1 MSLNILAVN
10 NGHNGS
16 MALVKDGKLEMYIEE
31 ERLSRRKYD
40 GNAMRSALLAMEK
53 NPIDVLIIGG
63 QNQNSIKP
71 FTEYTAEDPLASLV
85 AKFYP
90 EVAIFD
96 MRLNHH
102 LGHAC
107 SSFYNSGFD
116 SCVAIIV
123 DGCGSNHSAEE
134 QPPYFEVESIFH
146 CQDFFNVKAIYK
158 SYGCNFG
165 PNYHTFKNE
174 FFESITDSTAGITK
188 VYEAVSEYLGFGF
201 IEAGKT
207 MGLAPYGQYDE
218 RFKELY
224 INGRGN
230 KNLITPSYCMGA
242 YVDENRYSFLKLD
255 DKKSW
260 HNDESLVTDEMK
272 NLAWA
277 VQDQSQK
284 LVGDLVEKAIN
295 MTGETNVCL
304 GGGYALNCVTNYY
317 LKKRFPDINFFID
330 PASHDGGTVIGL
342 AKYHYMNFCKENF
355 ITPLIDPLTTLY
367 LGPDRTDEIQS
378 FQTPEGY
385 TEKEVNHADVAQLIA
400 DGNIVT
406 IFQNRS
412 EAGPRAL
419 GNRSVLFDPRVPDG
433 KDIVNKVKGREWF
446 RPFAGSVLLEDAND
460 WFDMAGLAE
469 SPYMMYAVDVLPEKV
484 DLIPAITHVDN
495 TCRVQTVTNQ
505 QNPHYYSLISAFK
518 ELTGCPIL
526 FNTSFNLAG
535 QPLVETLDDAI
546 FTLENSALKYL
557 YLPEAGKLLIKQ

>member
-1 MSLNILAVN
+1 MSYNILAVN

-16 MALVKDGKLEMYIEE
+16 AALVIDGKLKVYLEE
-31 ERLSRRKYD
+31 ERLSRFKYD
-40 GNAMRSALLAMEK
+40 GNPFRVVSEIVK
-53 NPIDVLIIGG
+53 KYRIDEIVIGG
-63 QNQNSIKP
+63 QNQFLQNPPKL
-71 FTEYTAEDPLASLV
+71 EYTGEDPLGGFV
-85 AKFYP
+85 RKFYP
-90 EVAIFD
+90 NVKVTD
-96 MRLNHH
+96 KRDNHH
-102 LGHAC
+102 LGHAAAA
-107 SSFYNSGFD
+107 FFNSGFE
-116 SCVAIIV
+116 SCVSVVV
-123 DGCGSNHSAEE
+123 DGCGSNGNPLHLD
-134 QPPYFEVESIFH
+134 PTFEVESIFH
-146 CQDFFNVKAIYK
+146 CINQFKIKPIYK
-158 SYGCNFG
+158 SYGMNCSPFQKYETGNM
-165 PNYHTFKNE
+165 E
-174 FFESITDSTAGITK
+174 FVYDGSAGITK

-207 MGLAPYGQYDE
+207 MGLAPYGKYDE
-218 RFKELY
+218 RFKDLY
-224 INGRGN
+224 IGGRGN
-230 KNLITPSYCMGA
+230 KNMVFPTYCIGA
-242 YVDENRYSFLKLD
+242 YIDTEKYKFLKLTD
-255 DKKSW
+255 NKSW
-260 HNDESLVTDEMK
+260 HNDESLVTEEMK
-272 NLAWA
+272 NIAWA
-277 VQDQSQK
+277 VQNQSQE
-284 LVGDLVEKAIN
+284 LVGDLVQKAIDV
-295 MTGETNVCL
+295 TGETNVTL
-304 GGGYALNCVTNYY
+304 SGGYGLNCVTNYY
-317 LKKRFPDINFFID
+317 LKKRFPNINFFVD

-342 AKYHYMNFCKENF
+342 AKLAFMEYCNNNY
-355 ITPLIDPLTTLY
+355 ITPVKDALNSLY

-378 FQTPEGY
+378 FETPEDY
-385 TEKEVNHADVAQLIA
+385 REKEVSYSDVAELIA
-400 DGNIVT
+400 GGSIIT

-419 GNRSVLFDPRVPDG
+419 GNRSVLFDPRVQDG

>member
-1 MSLNILAVN
+1 MSLNIVAVN

-16 MALVKDGKLEMYIEE
+16 MALVKDGKLELYIEE
-31 ERLSRRKYD
+31 ERLTRLKYD
-40 GNAMRSALLAMEK
+40 GNAMRGALLAVEK
-53 NPIDVLIIGG
+53 GPIDFFIIGG
-63 QNQNSIKP
+63 QNQNSINPP
-71 FTEYTAEDPLASLV
+71 FTEWSYEDPLACLV
-85 AKFYP
+85 RKFYP
-90 EVAIFD
+90 KFAVIDE
-96 MRLNHH
+96 RLNHH
-102 LGHAC
+102 RGHAC

-116 SCVAIIV
+116 SCVAVVV
-123 DGCGSNHSAEE
+123 DGCGSNHSAEG
-134 QPPYFEVESIFH
+134 QPPAYEVESIYH
-146 CQDFFNVKAIYK
+146 CKDLFNISSIYK
-158 SYGCNFG
+158 SYGYNHG
-165 PNYHTFKNE
+165 VYQNFKNE
-174 FFESITDSTAGITK
+174 IFETIGDSNAAITK
-188 VYEAVSEYLGFGF
+188 VYEAVSDYLGFGF

-230 KNLITPSYCMGA
+230 LNLVTPTYCSGA
-242 YVDENRYSFLKLD
+242 KIQTDRYPFLKLD
-255 DKKSW
+255 DNKSW
-260 HNDESLVTDEMK
+260 HNDESLVTEEMK

-277 VQDQSQK
+277 VQNQSQK
-284 LVGDLVEKAIN
+284 LVGDLVQKAIDV
-295 MTGETNVCL
+295 TGESNVCL

-342 AKYHYMNFCKENF
+342 AKHKYMRHCQENF
-355 ITPLIDPLTTLY
+355 ITPTIDPLTTLY
-367 LGPDRTDEIQS
+367 LGPDRTDEIQN

-385 TEKEVNHADVAQLIA
+385 TEKEVNHADVAQLIV

-419 GNRSVLFDPRVPDG
+419 GNRSVLFDPRLPDG

-460 WFDMAGLAE
+460 WFDMAGLKE

-505 QNPHYYSLISAFK
+505 QNPHFYSLISAFK